1 MLEKHIKLATGDI
14 DRHAASLSPV
24 QDYLLTILL
33 EELNALDD
41 NCWSLER
48 IGIMYSLYGHKGNM
62 MWSRK
67 AFPTGVRDEVVDSLT
82 RKEMA
87 TYLVGYWTG
96 RTASQPGENV
106 KQLRR
111 RRKNVVRLVQT

>member
-1 MLEKHIKLATGDI
+1 MLEKHIKLTTGDI

-33 EELNALDD
+33 EELNALDN

-48 IGIMYSLYGHKGNM
+48 IGTMYSLYGHKGNM

-67 AFPTGVRDEVVDSLT
+67 AFPTGVRDEAVDSLT

>member
-1 MLEKHIKLATGDI
+1 
-14 DRHAASLSPV
+14 V

-33 EELNALDD
+33 EELNALDN

-48 IGIMYSLYGHKGNM
+48 VGTMYALYGHKGNM
-62 MWSRK
+62 MWSQRPY
-67 AFPTGVRDEVVDSLT
+67 PTGDRGEAVDSLT

-87 TYLVGYWTG
+87 NYLVGYWTG
-96 RTASQPGENV
+96 RMASQSGENV